1 MSLLNLKELVN
12 LRKARGDHFIPD
24 HVADFFSDNSLEV
37 LENFGYNTPELLNEY
52 SCALEDAVIALQK
65 ENTKLKGEINLVTK
79 GNIVLDEIRK
89 ETKKEKKS
97 KGKKNSKRVGKKNK
111 M

>member
-65 ENTKLKGEINLVTK
+65 ENDKLKGTIALSEFR
-79 GNIVLDEIRK
+79 GSS
-89 ETKKEKKS
+89 KKSKKS